1 MGFHAGNIPKMSEG
15 ELIACISGHSQNSEP
30 QLLARQELDRRS
42 EKRSRKRWLVGI
54 RITLLCLLVTVI
66 VALLIAFVT

>member
-1 MGFHAGNIPKMSEG
+1 MGFHAGNIPKMSEA

-42 EKRSRKRWLVGI
+42 EKRSRIPIWIGIVVALVGV
-54 RITLLCLLVTVI
+54 LVV
-66 VALLIAFVT
+66 VVIAFVK

>member
-1 MGFHAGNIPKMSEG
+1 MGFHAGNIPKMSEA

-54 RITLLCLLVTVI
+54 RFMLLGMLVAV
-66 VALLIAFVT
+66 LIAFLK